1 VADDLGAVGPYIAP
15 VELADGAVKPGNL
28 REQIRLSGVTIG
40 LPVQA

>member
-1 VADDLGAVGPYIAP
+1 LS
-15 VELADGAVKPGNL
+15 DGAVKPGNL